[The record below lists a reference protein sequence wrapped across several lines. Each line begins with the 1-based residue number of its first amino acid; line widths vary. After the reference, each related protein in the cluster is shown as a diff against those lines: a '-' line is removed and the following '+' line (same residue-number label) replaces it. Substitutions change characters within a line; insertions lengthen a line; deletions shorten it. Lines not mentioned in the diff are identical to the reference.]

1 MVESSSD
8 LTCLLLSADDAVA
21 ANLRSALASS
31 GIEATLHIP
40 RSRPDA
46 LDFLRRSRPSFLV
59 VKAPG
64 GAQPS
69 AALAPEFEVDS
80 VSYPSLAIAAGEI
93 DATGRESL
101 RRRGVLAV
109 IERDAP
115 ADQTE
120 LTLYQLSRSRF
131 WFRGRLEEISLEEV
145 VTTLAADQQT
155 ALIEV
160 ACDHLE
166 EAAAAPDQAPV
177 ASCFEPREG
186 MLCHGAV
193 GRLYLEA
200 GALLLA
206 ETDSLTG
213 VEALRALLR
222 LKRGRFVV
230 AESFLRPLHDT
241 SQELAPL
248 LREAALPPAPSSHL
262 IDFPSERRSIAAI
275 SSEPA
280 TATPSQ
286 IGDSMKKLAAAL
298 AALPASYGGTRC
310 SLRGEV
316 LSKTGNFDAETTA
329 AAAAIAREALA
340 DIAGGLGLGSIQTW
354 AFCHQAGSIFVI
366 DGIELTITVG
376 QVTKNPESVLRRMS
390 ANLAEMKP

>member
-21 ANLRSALASS
+21 ADLRSALASS
-31 GIEATLHIP
+31 GIEATLLVP
-40 RSRPDA
+40 RSRPEA

-64 GAQPS
+64 EAQTS
-69 AALAPEFEVDS
+69 AALAPEYGVDS
-80 VSYPSLAIAAGEI
+80 VSYPSLAIAAGAI
-93 DATGRESL
+93 DPGEREDL

-109 IERDAP
+109 IERGAP
-115 ADQTE
+115 EDQTE

-145 VTTLAADQQT
+145 VTTLAADRQT

-166 EAAAAPDQAPV
+166 EAAAAPDPASDG
-177 ASCFEPREG
+177 SCFEPREG
-186 MLCHGAV
+186 VLCHGAV

-206 ETDSLTG
+206 ETAALEG
-213 VEALRALLR
+213 IEALRALMR
-222 LKRGRFVV
+222 LGKGRFVV
-230 AESFLRPLHDT
+230 AESFLRPGGGMRT
-241 SQELAPL
+241 ELAPL
-248 LREAALPPAPSSHL
+248 LREALRGPKPESESERPSSAG
-262 IDFPSERRSIAAI
+262 PAA
-275 SSEPA
+275 SP
-280 TATPSQ
+280 TPTPS
-286 IGDSMKKLAAAL
+286 IHTTPRIPGDSMKKLAAAL

-310 SLRGEV
+310 NLRGEV

-329 AAAAIAREALA
+329 AAAAIAREALV
-340 DIAGGLGLGSIQTW
+340 DVAGSLGLGSLQTW

-366 DGIELTITVG
+366 DGVELTITVG

-390 ANLAEMKP
+390 ANLMEMKP